1 MQHNNIFSN
10 SHEYMRRTCERTMWR
25 EQGAA
30 SLTEKQHYTSW
41 PCNVDIVWSCCGR
54 SCKSDMC
61 WISHE
66 RRCSAKWCT
75 TSSTHSNIRL
85 SWDKTA
91 ITLQHLGW
99 GGGEAAKKQYAGM
112 LNSFPKCAKTGEPQL
127 TKTLLYQPVVSL
139 EADSSLW
146 PDE

>member
-1 MQHNNIFSN
+1 MRDDARQNDARQAPHIATSVSAETKLPLHCNI
-10 SHEYMRRTCERTMWR
+10 
-25 EQGAA
+25 
-30 SLTEKQHYTSW
+30 
-41 PCNVDIVWSCCGR
+41 
-54 SCKSDMC
+54 
-61 WISHE
+61 
-66 RRCSAKWCT
+66 
-75 TSSTHSNIRL
+75 
-85 SWDKTA
+85 WD
-91 ITLQHLGW
+91 G